1 MLDIMVPG
9 HKHLRLTHLV
19 LDYNGTV
26 ACDGVL
32 IPGVVEKLEA
42 LSKNLEIHVLTAD
55 TFGSVR
61 RQLEGAHCRLFV
73 IPESEQAKAKA
84 DYVRALGLED
94 SVCVGNGRNDRL
106 MLKEAALGIAVMQ
119 TEGASLEAVL
129 AADVVTGGILDGL
142 DLLLNPLRLIA
153 ALRS

>member
-1 MLDIMVPG
+1 MIGITIPG
-9 HKHLRLTHLV
+9 FKELRLTHLV

-26 ACDGVL
+26 ARDGVL

-42 LSKNLEIHVLTAD
+42 LSQKLEIHVLTAD
-55 TFGSVR
+55 TFGTVR
-61 RQLEGAHCRLFV
+61 RQLEGVNCRLFV

-84 DYVRALGLED
+84 DYVRALGLEE
-94 SVCVGNGRNDRL
+94 SICVGNGRNDRL
-106 MLKEAALGIAVMQ
+106 MLKEAALGIGVMQ
-119 TEGASLEAVL
+119 MEGASLEAVL